1 MIGLY
6 GGALAAAFAGS
17 PHCVGM
23 CGPLAVAASDQPGPS
38 AAYHAGRL
46 TTYAVLGGVAG
57 ALGHS
62 LPGPSWVGS
71 MLAALLLVGFSAS
84 LAGWLPEP
92 KLKIPGLGRAGALL
106 AKRSGVAAKLAFGMV
121 NGLLPCG
128 LVYAALAVPIAMA
141 HPLHGAAAMALFGLG
156 TVPALVVASV
166 GLRRVLDRSLWRRRA
181 LAVLVLV
188 SGLASLGYREGLFHE
203 ATAAEVNSE
212 VPPCHR

>member
-6 GGALAAAFAGS
+6 GGALAAALAGS

-23 CGPLAVAASDQPGPS
+23 CGPLAVAASDRPGPS
-38 AAYHAGRL
+38 VAYHLGRIS
-46 TTYAVLGGVAG
+46 TYATLGAVAG
-57 ALGHS
+57 AFGHS
-62 LPGPSWVGS
+62 LPGPSWVGTA
-71 MLAALLLVGFSAS
+71 LAAVLLVGFSLS

-92 KLKIPGLGRAGALL
+92 RIRIPGLGKAGAALRY
-106 AKRSGVAAKLAFGMV
+106 RSGALATFAFGLV

-128 LVYAALAVPIAMA
+128 LVYAALAVPVAMA
-141 HPLHGAAAMALFGLG
+141 HPLHGAAAMALFGVG

-181 LAVLVLV
+181 LAALVLV

-203 ATAAEVNSE
+203 ASAADVNSE
-212 VPPCHR
+212 VPACHR